1 VLAVTS
7 VYLCRPS
14 GKGSC
19 FIQLCAL
26 RTTVWTAWPAGRYV
40 SAMPRRNVFDPLEPT
55 HEPRWHV
62 ARNMHGAV
70 LESRLLLAATDLK
83 RVFVAPMLEHIDG
96 GWQLGEFG
104 SRGGVFFCARGTER
118 RMISITPTAAG
129 QSGRMAPHIYPTHPG
144 REKGDYS
151 NGIRWRH
158 IILLSS
164 MIITACAST
173 SPLQVGLAPRPG
185 RSQGAR

>member
-1 VLAVTS
+1 VTS
-7 VYLCRPS
+7 LAFHDLRESSTCSQSLASTCAAHRARGRASYSFVRCGLLYGPRGRPVATFQR
-14 GKGSC
+14 C
-19 FIQLCAL
+19 
-26 RTTVWTAWPAGRYV
+26 
-40 SAMPRRNVFDPLEPT
+40 PRRNVFAPLEPT

-144 REKGDYS
+144 REKGD
-151 NGIRWRH
+151 
-158 IILLSS
+158 
-164 MIITACAST
+164 
-173 SPLQVGLAPRPG
+173 
-185 RSQGAR
+185 